1 MDKLFKLREW
11 LTLPEAAAQLSSAL
25 SEDAAV
31 VDILHLA
38 LAGRITLAVHFVN
51 HCQARLGKAV
61 PLANADLALIHPL
74 LGDKRNWPKH
84 ESYSPVGLE
93 FPRHGREEQEQWIRE
108 HKQLLEDRQ
117 VQVTLSGIV
126 QPDDDHVLQFSDE
139 IETLSGVWDLPML
152 GAERLD
158 IERRLQREL
167 DGPEVTLMHLDGAF
181 VRSEDG
187 KTYAWLRERN
197 PYLNKGEINRYNDP
211 AAYIPSGGLPED
223 AVLVV
228 RPRAL
233 ADFIATLDQ
242 PKTPQSK
249 PLDPRERTSLLRII
263 RALDVMAELPD
274 RGAATSIETQLQI
287 LGFDGPKDSA
297 IRSAI
302 EAARA
307 LEPSIKT
314 Q

>member
-1 MDKLFKLREW
+1 MFKLFKLREW

-51 HCQARLGKAV
+51 HCQARLGRAV
-61 PLANADLALIHPL
+61 PLANADLMLMPPL
-74 LGDKRNWPKH
+74 LRDKRNWPKH
-84 ESYSPVGLE
+84 ESYSPVSLD

-108 HKQLLEDRQ
+108 HKQLLDDREFL
-117 VQVTLSGIV
+117 VTLSGVV

-158 IERRLQREL
+158 IEHRLQREL
-167 DGPEVTLMHLDGAF
+167 DGPEVTLMHLEGAF
-181 VRSEDG
+181 VQSEDG
-187 KTYAWLRERN
+187 KTYAWLQERN
-197 PYLNKGEINRYNDP
+197 PYRNKGEIYRYNDP
-211 AAYIPSGGLPED
+211 AAYNPAGGLPED
-223 AVLVV
+223 AALVV

-233 ADFIATLDQ
+233 ADFLATLDQ
-242 PKTPQSK
+242 STTPQSK

-263 RALDVMAELPD
+263 RALDVMAALPD
-274 RGAATSIETQLQI
+274 RGAATSIEAQLQQM
-287 LGFDGPKDSA
+287 GFDGPKDSA

-307 LEPSIKT
+307 LAPSNKT
-314 Q
+314 L